1 MKTHNHLW
9 EEITSFENL
18 WWAVRRAER
27 GKRLQAGV
35 GRFRTNV
42 EAEVLQLRR
51 ELLEQTYMPG
61 AYREKMITRPKT
73 RMISAA
79 PFRAREN
86 SVNPN
91 SEAGG
96 QKEAAGTK
104 REKCWN
110 CPPRKHFT
118 STAPG
123 RKAWLFVHG
132 LPCCASS
139 FRVRV

>member
-61 AYREKMITRPKT
+61 AY
-73 RMISAA
+73 S
-79 PFRAREN
+79 N
-86 SVNPN
+86 SL
-91 SEAGG
+91 
-96 QKEAAGTK
+96 
-104 REKCWN
+104 
-110 CPPRKHFT
+110 PR
-118 STAPG
+118 
-123 RKAWLFVHG
+123 
-132 LPCCASS
+132 
-139 FRVRV
+139 